1 MAVDWRRNT
10 SHHDLKIKINAWVSP
25 EKLSEIDELN
35 HFSNPTTFATLFS
48 YITAQLKSI
57 GSFLSNKST
66 GNFILNIMKGNQKSS
81 ISLFWHAFVS
91 YRE

>member
-66 GNFILNIMKGNQKSS
+66 GNFILNIMKGN
-81 ISLFWHAFVS
+81 
-91 YRE
+91 